1 MEGMQRWDIDA
12 YRRLPDCLPAQVEG
26 LAEGAILRL
35 AILHHIENRD
45 GLGRAIVFSADYRH
59 ERFEYRSPGDRDAWA
74 YGTVRL
80 EDTDDFEPAR
90 IAFSQYHGL
99 ATLLGPA
106 ISGKVKIGSPIALM
120 ETATSISATY
130 ENEPPN
136 NPNRPLGSLVRRLIG
151 NFKAF
156 AR

>member
-1 MEGMQRWDIDA
+1 MESMQRWDIDA

-106 ISGKVKIGSPIALM
+106 ISGKVKIVSPNASR
-120 ETATSISATY
+120 ETAISLSGAQENQTPSI
-130 ENEPPN
+130 PN
-136 NPNRPLGSLVRRLIG
+136 KPLGSLIRRLIG
-151 NFKAF
+151 NFKDF

>member
-35 AILHHIENRD
+35 AILHHIETHD
-45 GLGRAIVFSADYRH
+45 GFGRAVVFSADYRH
-59 ERFEYRSPGDRDAWA
+59 ERLEYRSPGDRDAWA

-90 IAFSQYHGL
+90 IAFSQYHGM
-99 ATLLGPA
+99 ATLLGSA
-106 ISGKVKIGSPIALM
+106 ISGKVKIVSPNALM
-120 ETATSISATY
+120 ETATGVSATH
-130 ENEPPN
+130 EDQPPN

-151 NFKAF
+151 NFKF
-156 AR
+156 ISG

>member
-35 AILHHIENRD
+35 AVLHHIETRD
-45 GLGRAIVFSADYRH
+45 GFGRAVVFSADYRH
-59 ERFEYRSPGDRDAWA
+59 ERFEYRSPGDRDAWS

-106 ISGKVKIGSPIALM
+106 ISGKV
-120 ETATSISATY
+120 
-130 ENEPPN
+130 
-136 NPNRPLGSLVRRLIG
+136 
-151 NFKAF
+151 
-156 AR
+156 

>member
-1 MEGMQRWDIDA
+1 MESMQRWDIDA

-90 IAFSQYHGL
+90 IAFSQYHGM

-106 ISGKVKIGSPIALM
+106 ISGKVKIVSPNASR
-120 ETATSISATY
+120 ETAIGRSETH
-130 ENEPPN
+130 ENQLPSKQNKPS
-136 NPNRPLGSLVRRLIG
+136 GSLVWRLI
-151 NFKAF
+151 NYFKVLAE
-156 AR
+156 